1 MKFFAKLKA
10 ISAMVFSRGPGWG
23 WLLPRTK
30 FDYAREVG
38 DGLGS
43 STIMAPVLWIART
56 FPEAPVTVLTDDG
69 MDHDHDMLK
78 VIRKPNDFY
87 SGLTLEKATL
97 ISFTINGNAYWIKIR
112 NGQLAVKQLWY
123 VPHWLMEPKWP
134 DNGSQYVSHYE
145 YNPGGEAIRI
155 EIEDVVHFRNGLDPR
170 NIRLGLSDLGSAM
183 REVFTDDEAANFTAA
198 LLKNLGIPG
207 LLINPKE
214 SGVMPGDKEAVKEWF
229 KTKFAGDRRGEPLV
243 MGGPTEI
250 KQLGFSPAELDLGK
264 LRQIPE
270 ERVCALLGIPAAV
283 VGFGTGLEQTK
294 VGATMS
300 EMREMAYESC
310 IIPTQRLI
318 ASELEN
324 QLLPDFEPN
333 LDKVHVGFDL
343 SNVRVLQ
350 EDQNKLAARWD
361 KLVNGGWVLVSEGRR
376 AMGLEVDS
384 SHDIYLRSFN
394 KLEVPKSGTAPVKI
408 DSNGHDKNAN
418 RVKFYLPAGKSTQQ
432 QLALAAKFARDII
445 FLTKIFA
452 TELKEGF
459 EALGD
464 AVAEAWEEIAEQ
476 YAVDYSKANAP
487 ELKIEQEDIYADM
500 IGTVIDPESYIDYKV
515 MYLRVAKTTVDSV
528 NAALGLV
535 VNMTDPIE
543 LSILAEAGTQKGL
556 LNLSKQTKDS
566 LFQAL
571 VEAREEGLGP
581 PAVARRIKDLI
592 SKGPW
597 STPEIRAKIIARTE
611 TKHAQNVASL
621 EVYGASDTISRVQI
635 VDGQLPTSDDF
646 CIERNQLGTGE
657 SISIEEAWTLSDHP
671 NNTLSFVPVVG

>member
-10 ISAMVFSRGPGWG
+10 ISAMIFSNINPWS

-30 FDYAREVG
+30 FNYAAEVG

-56 FPEAPVTVLTDDG
+56 FPEAPVTVITEDG

-87 SGLTLEKATL
+87 SGLTLEMATI
-97 ISFTINGNAYWIKIR
+97 ISFIIAGNAYWVKIR
-112 NGQLAVKQLWY
+112 NGMLAVKQLWY

-134 DNGSQYVSHYE
+134 DGGKEYISHYN
-145 YNPGGEAIRI
+145 YHTGGKVVPL
-155 EIEDVVHFRNGLDPR
+155 EIEDVVHFRYGLDPR
-170 NIRLGLSDLGSAM
+170 NIRLGLSPLGSAM

-207 LLINPKE
+207 LLVNPKE
-214 SGVMPGDKEAVKEWF
+214 GGVMPEDKEAVKEWF

-250 KQLGFSPAELDLGK
+250 KQLGFSPTELDLGK

-333 LDKVHVGFDL
+333 LNKAHVGFDL

-350 EDQNKLAARWD
+350 DDQNKLFARWD
-361 KLVNGGWVLVSEGRR
+361 KVVKGGWVLVSEGRR
-376 AMGLEVDS
+376 AVGLDVDS
-384 SHDIYLRSFN
+384 SHDVYLRSFN
-394 KLEVPKSGTAPVKI
+394 VIEVPKSGTAPVKI

-418 RVKFYLPAGKSTQQ
+418 RVKFYLPEGKSTQQ

-452 TELKEGF
+452 TELKKGF
-459 EALGD
+459 EDLGE

-476 YAVDYSKANAP
+476 YDVDYSKAIRP
-487 ELKIEQEDIYADM
+487 ELKIEQEDIYIDM
-500 IGTVIDPESYIDYKV
+500 IGTVIDPESFIDYKV

-528 NAALGLV
+528 NVTLGLV

-543 LSILAEAGTQKGL
+543 LSILAEAGTRKGL
-556 LNLSKQTKDS
+556 LDLSKQVKDS
-566 LFQAL
+566 LFRAL
-571 VEAREEGLGP
+571 TEAREEGLGP
-581 PAVARRIKDLI
+581 PAAARRIKDLV
-592 SKGPW
+592 SAGPW
-597 STPEIRAKIIARTE
+597 SSPAVRSKVIARTE
-611 TKHAQNVASL
+611 TKHAQNVSSL

-657 SISIEEAWTLSDHP
+657 SISIEEAWTLDDHP